1 MANRCNNA
9 SMEFYNMNKSG
20 DALQSMPVV
29 EQFVDRK
36 L

>member
-1 MANRCNNA
+1 MANRCIKA

-20 DALQSMPVV
+20 DALQSMPIV
-29 EQFVDRK
+29 EQIVDRK